1 MTAFFESLL
10 IAHNIPGLN
19 QPPRLPITTWLTWGH
34 QHPPHM
40 LHCARLLSEKK
51 KSPFLS
57 HENFWYLGHFHVL
70 KQLRKTKYQ
79 SFNRAIHTFFC
90 IIVPSPYR
98 TMQRIS
104 SAGRKTKFFVYFRQ
118 RQPLAVLQLAL
129 PSSSWKEMFRC
140 MRLQHS
146 QGPKCT
152 GFLSSEWIYL
162 LNSSHRCPQ

>member
-1 MTAFFESLL
+1 MIIYTNSWNTDDCILWKL
-10 IAHNIPGLN
+10 INSTQHTRAQSTTKTVHNPTCFIVQGC
-19 QPPRLPITTWLTWGH
+19 H
-34 QHPPHM
+34 Q
-40 LHCARLLSEKK
+40 K

-57 HENFWYLGHFHVL
+57 HGNFWYLGHFHIP

-79 SFNRAIHTFFC
+79 SFNRAIHTSFC
-90 IIVPSPYR
+90 
-98 TMQRIS
+98 T
-104 SAGRKTKFFVYFRQ
+104 TVYIG
-118 RQPLAVLQLAL
+118 PCEGNHQLEEKLNSLCTSDRGNLWQCFNLSCL
-129 PSSSWKEMFRC
+129 PSSWKEMFRC